1 MRYSTFSIIS
11 ATCKE
16 KQSPPEVKQK
26 KNKEKDSKRDKGIS
40 NNKRLSIDTDVE
52 IIFKDNNKNDTV
64 SNKTEPKRRKQLFT
78 FSELARQ
85 QNQIFIVAE
94 VIATAVFD
102 IVYALVARWL
112 QCIHSTS
119 SQDPDCD
126 QT

>member
-1 MRYSTFSIIS
+1 MIS

-16 KQSPPEVKQK
+16 KEAPPEVKQK
-26 KNKEKDSKRDKGIS
+26 KDKEKGNKRKKGIS

-52 IIFKDNNKNDTV
+52 IIFKDNNKNNETV

-85 QNQIFIVAE
+85 QDQIFIVAE

>member
-1 MRYSTFSIIS
+1 M
-11 ATCKE
+11 
-16 KQSPPEVKQK
+16 KQK
-26 KNKEKDSKRDKGIS
+26 KNKDKSNKREKGIS

-52 IIFKDNNKNDTV
+52 IIFKDNNTNKNDTV
-64 SNKTEPKRRKQLFT
+64 ANKTEPKRRKQLFT

-85 QNQIFIVAE
+85 QNQLFIVAE